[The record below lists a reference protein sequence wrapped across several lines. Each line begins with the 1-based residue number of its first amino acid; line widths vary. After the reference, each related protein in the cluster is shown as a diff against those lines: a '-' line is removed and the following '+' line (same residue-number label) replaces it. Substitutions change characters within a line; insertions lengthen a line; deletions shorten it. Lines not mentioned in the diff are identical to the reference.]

1 MKRDVEEKVQDNEKN
16 VTKKDKI
23 ISIISKIIIAISI
36 TIAVGVVVCFIC
48 YIYNNI
54 HFTNVLK
61 ENGYETSNNTYFRK
75 SDGDIEYKIEID
87 SYNIFSIPDF
97 IFSKRKINAGDLNS
111 IEIALI
117 EFHDINN
124 ENKNLILPT
133 QVPTNIATGQK
144 MTLSELKSQLDV
156 PKEGYIIDYYRL
168 TGDINKETENVT
180 RDEWLKVSKDYISG
194 VEEAYNEVV
203 NMFK

>member
-87 SYNIFSIPDF
+87 SYNIFSMPDF
-97 IFSKRKINAGDLNS
+97 KFSKKIKGS
-111 IEIALI
+111 TRYRTIANI
-117 EFHDINN
+117 EFYDIND
-124 ENKNLILPT
+124 EYRNLILPLD
-133 QVPTNIATGQK
+133 VPTNITTGQK
-144 MTLSELKSQLDV
+144 MTLSELKSQLDIQ
-156 PKEGYIIDYYRL
+156 KEGYIVDYFCL
-168 TGDINKETENVT
+168 TGDLDAEVENVT

-194 VEEAYNEVV
+194 VEDAYNEVV

>member
-1 MKRDVEEKVQDNEKN
+1 MKRDVEKKVQDNEKN

-97 IFSKRKINAGDLNS
+97 VFSKRKINAGDLNS

-144 MTLSELKSQLDV
+144 MTLSELKAQLDV
-156 PKEGYIIDYYRL
+156 QKEGYIINYSNL
-168 TGDINKETENVT
+168 TGDANKETENVT

>member
-1 MKRDVEEKVQDNEKN
+1 MKRDVEKKVQDNEKN

-97 IFSKRKINAGDLNS
+97 KFSKKIKGS
-111 IEIALI
+111 TRYRTIANI
-117 EFHDINN
+117 EFYDIND
-124 ENKNLILPT
+124 EYRNLILPLD
-133 QVPTNIATGQK
+133 VPTNITTGQK
-144 MTLSELKSQLDV
+144 MTLSELKSQLDIQ
-156 PKEGYIIDYYRL
+156 KEGYIVDYFCL
-168 TGDINKETENVT
+168 TGDLDAEVENVT

>member
-1 MKRDVEEKVQDNEKN
+1 MENDVEGKVQDNEEN
-16 VTKKDKI
+16 VDKKDKI
-23 ISIISKIIIAISI
+23 INIISKIIIAISI
-36 TIAVGVVVCFIC
+36 TIAVGVVVSFVC

-61 ENGYETSNNTYFRK
+61 ENGYTTSNNTYFRK
-75 SDGDIEYKIEID
+75 SDGDIEYIIRID

-111 IEIALI
+111 TEIALI

-124 ENKNLILPT
+124 EIKNLILPT

-144 MTLSELKSQLDV
+144 MTLSELKAQLDV
-156 PKEGYIIDYYRL
+156 QKEGYIIDYYNL
-168 TGDINKETENVT
+168 TGDANKETENVT
-180 RDEWLKVSKDYISG
+180 REEWLKVSKDYING

>member
-87 SYNIFSIPDF
+87 SYNIFSMPDF
-97 IFSKRKINAGDLNS
+97 KFSKKIKGS
-111 IEIALI
+111 TRYRTIANI
-117 EFHDINN
+117 EFYDIND
-124 ENKNLILPT
+124 EYRNLILPLD
-133 QVPTNIATGQK
+133 VPTNITTGQK
-144 MTLSELKSQLDV
+144 MTLSELKSQLDIQ
-156 PKEGYIIDYYRL
+156 KEGYIVDYFCL
-168 TGDINKETENVT
+168 TGDLDAEVENVT

-194 VEEAYNEVV
+194 VGEAYNEVV

>member
-75 SDGDIEYKIEID
+75 FDGDIEYKIEID

-97 IFSKRKINAGDLNS
+97 KFSKKIKGS
-111 IEIALI
+111 TRYRTIANI
-117 EFHDINN
+117 EFYDIND
-124 ENKNLILPT
+124 EYRNLILPLD
-133 QVPTNIATGQK
+133 VPTNITTGQK
-144 MTLSELKSQLDV
+144 MTLSELKSQLDIQ
-156 PKEGYIIDYYRL
+156 KEGYIVDYFCL
-168 TGDINKETENVT
+168 TGDLDAEVENVT

>member
-1 MKRDVEEKVQDNEKN
+1 MKRDVEEKAQDNEKN

-61 ENGYETSNNTYFRK
+61 ENGYITNDNVSFQKIKGN
-75 SDGDIEYKIEID
+75 IEYEIEID
-87 SYNIFSIPDF
+87 SYNIFSMPDF
-97 IFSKRKINAGDLNS
+97 KFSKKIKGS
-111 IEIALI
+111 TRYRTIANI
-117 EFHDINN
+117 EFYDIND
-124 ENKNLILPT
+124 EYRNLILPLD
-133 QVPTNIATGQK
+133 VPTNITTGQK
-144 MTLSELKSQLDV
+144 MTLSELKSQLDIQ
-156 PKEGYIIDYYRL
+156 KEGYIVDYFCL
-168 TGDINKETENVT
+168 TGDLDAEVENVT

>member
-1 MKRDVEEKVQDNEKN
+1 MENDVEGKVQDNEEN
-16 VTKKDKI
+16 VDKKDKI
-23 ISIISKIIIAISI
+23 INIISKIIIAISI
-36 TIAVGVVVCFIC
+36 TIAVGVVVSFVC

-61 ENGYETSNNTYFRK
+61 ENGYTTSNNTYFRK
-75 SDGDIEYKIEID
+75 SDGDIEYIIRID

-111 IEIALI
+111 IEIAFI

-124 ENKNLILPT
+124 ETKNLILPT

-144 MTLSELKSQLDV
+144 MTLSELKAQLDV
-156 PKEGYIIDYYRL
+156 QKEGYIIDYYNL
-168 TGDINKETENVT
+168 TGDANKETENVS
-180 RDEWLKVSKDYISG
+180 REEWLKVSKDYING

>member
-111 IEIALI
+111 TEIALI

-124 ENKNLILPT
+124 EIKNLILPT

-144 MTLSELKSQLDV
+144 MTLSELKAQLDV
-156 PKEGYIIDYYRL
+156 QKEGYIINYSNL
-168 TGDINKETENVT
+168 TGDANKETENVD

>member
-36 TIAVGVVVCFIC
+36 TIAVGVVVCFVC

-61 ENGYETSNNTYFRK
+61 ENGYTTSNNTYFRK
-75 SDGDIEYKIEID
+75 SDGDIEYIIRID

-111 IEIALI
+111 TEIALI

-124 ENKNLILPT
+124 EIKNLILPT

-144 MTLSELKSQLDV
+144 MTLSELKAQLDV
-156 PKEGYIIDYYRL
+156 QKEGYIIDYYNL
-168 TGDINKETENVT
+168 TGDANKETENVS
-180 RDEWLKVSKDYISG
+180 REEWLKVSKDYING

>member
-87 SYNIFSIPDF
+87 SYNIFSMPDF
-97 IFSKRKINAGDLNS
+97 KFSKKIKGS
-111 IEIALI
+111 TRYRTIANI
-117 EFHDINN
+117 EFYDIND
-124 ENKNLILPT
+124 EYRNLILPLD
-133 QVPTNIATGQK
+133 VPTNITTGQK
-144 MTLSELKSQLDV
+144 MTLSELKSQLDIQ
-156 PKEGYIIDYYRL
+156 KEGYIVDYFCL
-168 TGDINKETENVT
+168 TGDLDAEVENVT

>member
-1 MKRDVEEKVQDNEKN
+1 MENKEEEKVQDNEEN
-16 VTKKDKI
+16 LNKKEKI
-23 ISIISKIIIAISI
+23 INIISKIIIAISI
-36 TIAVGVVVCFIC
+36 TIAVGVVVSFVC

-61 ENGYETSNNTYFRK
+61 ENGYTTYDNTYFRK

-124 ENKNLILPT
+124 ETKNLILPT

-144 MTLSELKSQLDV
+144 MTLSELKAQLDV
-156 PKEGYIIDYYRL
+156 QKEGYIINYSNL
-168 TGDINKETENVT
+168 TGDANKETENVT

>member
-1 MKRDVEEKVQDNEKN
+1 M
-16 VTKKDKI
+16 
-23 ISIISKIIIAISI
+23 
-36 TIAVGVVVCFIC
+36 
-48 YIYNNI
+48 IYNNI

-61 ENGYETSNNTYFRK
+61 ENGYTTSNNTYFRK
-75 SDGDIEYKIEID
+75 SDGDIEYIIRID

-111 IEIALI
+111 TEIALI

-124 ENKNLILPT
+124 EIKNLILPT

-144 MTLSELKSQLDV
+144 MTLSELKAQLDV
-156 PKEGYIIDYYRL
+156 QKEGYIIDYYNL
-168 TGDINKETENVT
+168 TGDANKETENVS
-180 RDEWLKVSKDYISG
+180 REEWLKVSKDYING

>member
-87 SYNIFSIPDF
+87 SYNIFSIP
-97 IFSKRKINAGDLNS
+97 
-111 IEIALI
+111 
-117 EFHDINN
+117 
-124 ENKNLILPT
+124 NL
-133 QVPTNIATGQK
+133 VK
-144 MTLSELKSQLDV
+144 K
-156 PKEGYIIDYYRL
+156 
-168 TGDINKETENVT
+168 
-180 RDEWLKVSKDYISG
+180 
-194 VEEAYNEVV
+194 
-203 NMFK
+203 

>member
-97 IFSKRKINAGDLNS
+97 KFSKKIKGS
-111 IEIALI
+111 TRYRTIANI
-117 EFHDINN
+117 EFYDIND
-124 ENKNLILPT
+124 EYRNLILPLD
-133 QVPTNIATGQK
+133 VPTNITTGQK
-144 MTLSELKSQLDV
+144 MTLSELKSQLDIQ
-156 PKEGYIIDYYRL
+156 KEGYIVDYFCL
-168 TGDINKETENVT
+168 TGDLDAEVENVT

>member
-16 VTKKDKI
+16 VDKKDKI
-23 ISIISKIIIAISI
+23 INIISKIIIAISI
-36 TIAVGVVVCFIC
+36 TIAVGVVVSFVC

-61 ENGYETSNNTYFRK
+61 ENGYITNDNVSFQKIKGN
-75 SDGDIEYKIEID
+75 IEYEIEID
-87 SYNIFSIPDF
+87 SYNIFSMPDF
-97 IFSKRKINAGDLNS
+97 KFSKKIKGS
-111 IEIALI
+111 TRYRTIANI
-117 EFHDINN
+117 EFYDIND
-124 ENKNLILPT
+124 EYRNLILPLD
-133 QVPTNIATGQK
+133 VPTNITTGQK
-144 MTLSELKSQLDV
+144 MTLSELKEQLNV
-156 PKEGYIIDYYRL
+156 PKEGYVIDYYYSS
-168 TGDINKETENVT
+168 GDMRENIENVT